1 MTPSY
6 ISCQGRTILPKEGLV
21 IAISKKRQTHAAGQL
36 IVNCHNGVSAAE
48 MHKEYKR
55 NGHKLISHNAKLGY
69 DVIQVSTNLA
79 QAQKHYNKHSCV
91 KCAEL
96 NHIRRIQVTPNDP
109 YYNKQYGLR
118 IIKANQAWNTT
129 KGRRLATIAVIDTG
143 AQRNH
148 PDLKGKLLTG
158 YNFVGGN
165 ANTNDDNGHGTHVSG
180 IAAAI
185 TNNKT
190 GVAGTAWRN
199 RILPVKSFDSNGTST
214 TDLIVKGILYAADQG
229 AKVINMS
236 FGGGSYSQ
244 TEADACA
251 YAIKK
256 GAVLVASAGNDG
268 SSAKSYPAAYPGVLS
283 VAATDAKNAKASF
296 SNYGKWVSVTAPGV
310 EILST
315 YIGSKYS
322 YLSGT
327 SMSAPFVSG
336 VAGLL
341 AAKGRTN
348 TRIVKLIKDT
358 ARPIS
363 GTGTYWRY
371 GLVDAA
377 KAVRA
382 GRGTKA
388 VATTAPAL
396 PAVPA
401 VAAAAQRRVAG
412 ARQGQP
418 FIARAAAVRA
428 VRRTAAK
435 RA

>member
-1 MTPSY
+1 
-6 ISCQGRTILPKEGLV
+6 
-21 IAISKKRQTHAAGQL
+21 L
-36 IVNCHNGVSAAE
+36 IVNCREGVSAAE
-48 MHKEYKR
+48 MHKEYKK

-79 QAQKHYNKHSCV
+79 QAQKHYNEHTRV

-96 NHIRRIQVTPNDP
+96 NHIRRILVTPNDP
-109 YYNKQYGLR
+109 KYKDQYGLR
-118 IIKANQAWNTT
+118 LIKANLAWNTT
-129 KGRRLATIAVIDTG
+129 KGRRLSTIAVIDTG
-143 AQRNH
+143 VQRSH

-165 ANTNDDNGHGTHVSG
+165 TNTNDDNGHGTHVAG

-199 RILPVKSFDSNGTST
+199 RILPVKAFDSSGNSTS
-214 TDLIVKGILYAADQG
+214 DLIVKGILYAADQG
-229 AKVINMS
+229 ARVINMS
-236 FGGGSYSQ
+236 FGGGPYSQ

-256 GAVLVASAGNDG
+256 GAVLVASAGNNA
-268 SSAKSYPAAYPGVLS
+268 SNAKSYPGAYPGVLS
-283 VAATDAKNAKASF
+283 VAATDEKNAKAGF
-296 SNYGKWVSVTAPGV
+296 SNYGKWVSVAAPGV

-348 TRIVKLIKDT
+348 TKIVKLIKDS
-358 ARPIS
+358 ARAIA
-363 GTGTYWRY
+363 GTGTYWQY
-371 GLVDAA
+371 GLVDAN
-377 KAVRA
+377 KAVRSA
-382 GRGTKA
+382 RGA
-388 VATTAPAL
+388 AA
-396 PAVPA
+396 A
-401 VAAAAQRRVAG
+401 VAAGRRVAG
-412 ARQGQP
+412 VRQGSP
-418 FIARAAAVRA
+418 YISRA
-428 VRRTAAK
+428 VALRSAKPVKARRA
-435 RA
+435 